1 MSNVILGRLNGRA
14 GSLPADTGAADEHSE
29 ARRIA
34 GGDRRSVAETDA
46 AVRQALLMQLALKA
60 LDRIIADYSD
70 LTHRRPSYAAL
81 AQYLDELERGQVT
94 ATRADTPALLQPRVR
109 AVAGS

>member
-1 MSNVILGRLNGRA
+1 MKIFSYERLVRRARGAGNG
-14 GSLPADTGAADEHSE
+14 SPAPAAPLD
-29 ARRIA
+29 
-34 GGDRRSVAETDA
+34 GPAESDA

-60 LDRIIADYSD
+60 LDRVIADYSG
-70 LTHRRPSYAAL
+70 LTHRKPSYAAL

-109 AVAGS
+109 AAAG

>member
-1 MSNVILGRLNGRA
+1 MSNMIGDHLNDHA
-14 GSLPADTGAADEHSE
+14 PSPPAEDGSE
-29 ARRIA
+29 ALHAA
-34 GGDRRSVAETDA
+34 GGETDA

-60 LDRIIADYSD
+60 LDRVIADYSG
-70 LTHRRPSYAAL
+70 LTHRKPSYAAL

-109 AVAGS
+109 ATAG